1 MSKPYD
7 RLFKTLAEEDPRGL
21 LHLFG
26 SVPLEVEAQ
35 VRAVEREVAAPAL
48 EVDHVYHVQT
58 AEEEWLEHYEVQ
70 TRYKSD
76 VPERLVWYGVTLA
89 LRSRLPVRTT
99 LVLLAERYAPARVR
113 ASGQVKTGCLE
124 MISRYRVVKVWKLE
138 AAMVLRLGR
147 PSLLPWVALMRGS
160 PGALRSAAKEIVRL
174 GSRKLAEELVVLGGL
189 RYDKKELAAMLG
201 RLSAM
206 LTEEMLQDSSYY
218 QMILEK
224 GMEKGI
230 EEGSVTEA
238 RRVLRLV
245 LSLRFPGLEGAPE
258 LDAITERERLEAL
271 LAAVVTAADRE
282 GAGAVIRGAA
292 ISS

>member
-1 MSKPYD
+1 M
-7 RLFKTLAEEDPRGL
+7 RG
-21 LHLFG
+21 
-26 SVPLEVEAQ
+26 VEAQ
-35 VRAVEREVAAPAL
+35 VRALEREVAAPAL

-58 AEEEWLEHYEVQ
+58 AAEEWLEHYEVQ

-76 VPERLVWYGVTLA
+76 VPERLVRYGVTLA
-89 LRSRLPVRTT
+89 LRNRLPVRTT
-99 LVLLAERYAPARVR
+99 LVLLAQRYAPRRVR
-113 ASGQVKTGCLE
+113 TTGQVKMGCVE
-124 MISRYRVVKVWKLE
+124 MISRYRVVRAWKLE

-147 PSLLPWVALMRGS
+147 PSLLPWVALMRGAS
-160 PGALRSAAKEIVRL
+160 GALRPAAQEIVRL
-174 GSRKLAEELVVLGGL
+174 GSHKLAEELVVLGGL

-224 GMEKGI
+224 GRRDGIEKGI
-230 EEGSVTEA
+230 KKGIEKGSVAEA
-238 RRVLRLV
+238 RRALRLV

-258 LDAITERERLEAL
+258 LEAITERERLEAL

-282 GAGAVIRGAA
+282 GAGAAIRRAIAGAEPRP
-292 ISS
+292 